1 MGRRVAPNIG
11 SNSQREGDGD
21 MASRMGYGNLT
32 ENQTCGTHFGL
43 NIHPIM
49 NAQLPR
55 TLAIDSIF
63 ITPL

>member
-32 ENQTCGTHFGL
+32 ENQTCGTHLGL
-43 NIHPIM
+43 KHPSHYECTVSK
-49 NAQLPR
+49 NP
-55 TLAIDSIF
+55 TIDLIF